1 MTGDLLITCL
11 PPLSPCEASSAGLSE
26 SRQAFWQQEQGAAM
40 TRASQSQ
47 MVSFLLLTKPAA
59 DKPGSLRAELCPP
72 ALLYRQSQLLTG
84 FPGGRAEFEAQS
96 VTGLWAR
103 ALSF

>member
-1 MTGDLLITCL
+1 MTGDLLITRL

-72 ALLYRQSQLLTG
+72 ALLLYRQSQLRTE

-96 VTGLWAR
+96 VTGLWA
-103 ALSF
+103 